1 MFISH
6 ETDNS
11 CWSGWERRP
20 LKKKTPAEIYYKLYY
35 DYVRSTL
42 LYQSYRDMV
51 SRLVEAAASWQASPV
66 SVEPYGSVAGFHRWS
81 SSFEP

>member
-20 LKKKTPAEIYYKLYY
+20 LKKKTPAEIYY
-35 DYVRSTL
+35 DYVHSTL

-51 SRLVEAAASWQASPV
+51 SRLVEAAAS
-66 SVEPYGSVAGFHRWS
+66 
-81 SSFEP
+81 